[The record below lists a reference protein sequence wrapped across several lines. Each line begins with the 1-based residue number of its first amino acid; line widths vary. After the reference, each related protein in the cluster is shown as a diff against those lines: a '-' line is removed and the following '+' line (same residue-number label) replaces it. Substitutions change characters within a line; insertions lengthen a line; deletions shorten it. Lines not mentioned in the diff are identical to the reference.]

1 MHNNAMKM
9 HNRYAVLNVSHSS
22 TYHSRV
28 RTQVLLIFWKHFR
41 ASVTSAFTQKD
52 PVSETDVLR

>member
-1 MHNNAMKM
+1 MKM

-22 TYHSRV
+22 TYHSQV

-41 ASVTSAFTQKD
+41 VSVMSAFAQKD